1 MDKVNDE
8 KGVIV
13 EGLEITF
20 YMHSKKVMV
29 YDCDNLEQ
37 VIRLVRAWMRC
48 NTDMRLMWDLVG

>member
-1 MDKVNDE
+1 METANDE
-8 KGVIV
+8 KAVHV

-29 YDCDNLEQ
+29 YECDTLEQ

-48 NTDMRLMWDLVG
+48 NTDMRLM

>member
-1 MDKVNDE
+1 METANDE
-8 KGVIV
+8 KAVHV

-48 NTDMRLMWDLVG
+48 NTDMRLM